1 MATSVYFN
9 NFQSSNEQGLIED
22 LVIESIRI
30 YGHDVYYLPRTLSN
44 LDEVFGQSPVAEFNS
59 NYYLEMYIKNV
70 EGFAGDGDFMSK
82 FNLQIRDQI
91 TFTVAR
97 RTFYNEVTRE
107 KESIIRPQEGDII
120 YFPLNKKLFQI
131 QFVEHESVFYQLGAL
146 QMWDIQCELFEYS
159 GERFNTGIADIDSIE
174 RNYSLDMVSYSI
186 KTSDGKTLTDFDG
199 FPIVQSG
206 YDIDTQAGDI
216 FADNSEIQTEGND
229 FIDFSEKD
237 PFSEGGT
244 Y

>member
-216 FADNSEIQTEGND
+216 FADNSEIQTEGDN